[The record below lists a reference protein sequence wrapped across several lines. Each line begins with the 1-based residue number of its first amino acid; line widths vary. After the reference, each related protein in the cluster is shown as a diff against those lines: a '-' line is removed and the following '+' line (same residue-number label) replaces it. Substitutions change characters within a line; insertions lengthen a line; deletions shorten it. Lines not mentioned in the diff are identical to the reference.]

1 MPKLSQRT
9 AELTGSPIRKM
20 APLALK
26 ATEEGKTVYHLNIGQ
41 PDIPTPR
48 AFMDGVRQAD
58 IDVLS
63 YSPSSGLPKTLEAL
77 RNYYADNSLELSL
90 SELCVTIGGSE
101 AFTFALQA
109 TLDPGEEVIIPEPFY
124 PNYLGNSQIAGI
136 KIVPLTTHA
145 ENGFRLPDVRE
156 IEEAITPRTRAILFS
171 NPGNPTGVL
180 YTEKELARIVQLALK
195 HDLFVI
201 SDEVYREYV
210 YEGKAISILSFP
222 ELSQHAILVDSI
234 SKRISACGARIGALA
249 SRNKD
254 LMATIKKMAQSR
266 LSPPT
271 FSQLGLVAFLSDK
284 NYKET
289 INTMINKFH
298 SRRDAMYEAVQE
310 IPGVTCKRPAGAFYM
325 FAKFPQIDDS
335 ESFTRW
341 LLTDFDF
348 NGETVMVAPGTG
360 FYQTPGKGKDEIR
373 LAYVLEE
380 EKIIRAV
387 SLLKKGLAKYKAT
400 KLLIGAAG

>member
-1 MPKLSQRT
+1 MLKVSQRT
-9 AELTGSPIRKM
+9 AKLTGSPIRKM
-20 APLALK
+20 APLAVK

-63 YSPSSGLPKTLEAL
+63 YSPSSGLPKTLQAL
-77 RNYYADNSLELSL
+77 RNYYADNSLDLSL

-101 AFTFALQA
+101 AFTFALQV
-109 TLDPGEEVIIPEPFY
+109 TMDPGEEVIIPEPFY

-136 KIVPLTTHA
+136 KVVPLTTHA
-145 ENGFRLPDVRE
+145 ENGFHLPDVRE
-156 IEEAITPRTRAILFS
+156 IEQAITPRTRAILFS

-180 YTEKELARIVQLALK
+180 YTEKELARIAELALK

-234 SKRISACGARIGALA
+234 SKRLSACGARIGVIA

-254 LMATIKKMAQSR
+254 LMATINKMAQAR

-271 FSQLGLVAFLSDK
+271 LSQLGLTAFLSHK
-284 NYKET
+284 SYKRS
-289 INTMINKFH
+289 INAMIEKFH
-298 SRRDAMYEAVQE
+298 SRRDVMYEALQG
-310 IPGVTCKRPAGAFYM
+310 IPGVICRRPTGAFYM
-325 FAKFPQIDDS
+325 FVKFPQIDDS
-335 ESFTRW
+335 ERFTRW

-360 FYQTPGKGKDEIR
+360 FYQTPGKGKDELR

-380 EKIIRAV
+380 EKIVRAV
-387 SLLKKGLAKYKAT
+387 SLLEKGLAKYT
-400 KLLIGAAG
+400 DTHLLVGAAG

>member
-1 MPKLSQRT
+1 MLKVSQRT
-9 AELTGSPIRKM
+9 AKLTGSPIRKM
-20 APLALK
+20 APLAVK

-63 YSPSSGLPKTLEAL
+63 YSPSSGLPKTLQAL
-77 RNYYADNSLELSL
+77 RNYYADNSLDLSL

-101 AFTFALQA
+101 AFTFALQV
-109 TLDPGEEVIIPEPFY
+109 TMDPGEEVIIPEPFY
-124 PNYLGNSQIAGI
+124 PNYLGNAQIAGI
-136 KIVPLTTHA
+136 KVVPLTTHA
-145 ENGFRLPDVRE
+145 ENGFHLPDVRE
-156 IEEAITPRTRAILFS
+156 IEQAITPRTRAILFS

-180 YTEKELARIVQLALK
+180 YTEEELARIIQLALK

-234 SKRISACGARIGALA
+234 SKRLSACGARIGVIA

-254 LMATIKKMAQSR
+254 LMSTINKMAQSR

-271 FSQLGLVAFLSDK
+271 LSQLGLAAFLSDK
-284 NYKET
+284 SYKET
-289 INTMINKFH
+289 INAMIEKFH
-298 SRRDAMYEAVQE
+298 SRRDVMYEAVQG
-310 IPGVTCKRPAGAFYM
+310 IPGVICGRPAGAFYM
-325 FAKFPQIDDS
+325 FTKFPQIDDS
-335 ESFTRW
+335 ERFTRW

-348 NGETVMVAPGTG
+348 NSETVMVTPGTG
-360 FYQTPGKGKDEIR
+360 FYQTPGKGKDELR

-380 EKIIRAV
+380 EKIVRAV
-387 SLLKKGLAKYKAT
+387 SLLEKGLAKYT
-400 KLLIGAAG
+400 TTHVLVGAAG

>member
-9 AELTGSPIRKM
+9 AKLTGSPIRKM
-20 APLALK
+20 APLAVK

-41 PDIPTPR
+41 PDIPTHR

-63 YSPSSGLPKTLEAL
+63 YSPSRGLPKTLEAL
-77 RNYYADNSLELSL
+77 RNYYAYNSLELSV

-136 KIVPLTTHA
+136 RVVPLTTRA

-156 IEEAITPRTRAILFS
+156 IEQVITPRTRAILFS

-180 YTEKELARIVQLALK
+180 YTEKELARIVELALK

-234 SKRISACGARIGALA
+234 SKRISACGARIGTIA

-254 LMATIKKMAQSR
+254 LMATITKMAQSR

-271 FSQLGLVAFLSDK
+271 LSQLGLAAFLSDK
-284 NYKET
+284 RYKET

-298 SRRDAMYEAVQE
+298 SRRDAMYKAVQG
-310 IPGVTCKRPAGAFYM
+310 IPGVICRRPAGAFYM

-335 ESFTRW
+335 ECFARC
-341 LLTDFDF
+341 
-348 NGETVMVAPGTG
+348 
-360 FYQTPGKGKDEIR
+360 
-373 LAYVLEE
+373 
-380 EKIIRAV
+380 
-387 SLLKKGLAKYKAT
+387 
-400 KLLIGAAG
+400 